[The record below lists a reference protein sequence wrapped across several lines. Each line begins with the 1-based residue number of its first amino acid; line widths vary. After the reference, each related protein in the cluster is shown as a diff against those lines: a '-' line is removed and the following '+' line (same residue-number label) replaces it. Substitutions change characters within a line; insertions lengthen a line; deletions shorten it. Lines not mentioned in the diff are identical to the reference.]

1 MNVVPEEARGEREQ
15 WLPSGDMRTALS
27 DGRPRRYARE
37 ARAWDMRAERR
48 WIGISLCV
56 LSAALTLAS
65 AALIAIRL

>member
-1 MNVVPEEARGEREQ
+1 
-15 WLPSGDMRTALS
+15 
-27 DGRPRRYARE
+27 
-37 ARAWDMRAERR
+37 MRAERR